1 MTHVNEKNRQKI
13 FENMKIAR
21 DERLA
26 RELESNKDKN
36 INSNE
41 LERIIANTIKEQK
54 EVFDKAQIK
63 STKELESLQEKL
75 TKCDNDLLTI
85 QLSNIKILG
94 DLAVSSPNKTLK
106 AAAYSEIK
114 DKCTPIDASKD
125 CILGAGVTISNIEG
139 MIEEE
144 VYCCLF
150 EDFTKSIIGL
160 GNDNELWIV

>member
-1 MTHVNEKNRQKI
+1 M
-13 FENMKIAR
+13 
-21 DERLA
+21 
-26 RELESNKDKN
+26 
-36 INSNE
+36 
-41 LERIIANTIKEQK
+41 
-54 EVFDKAQIK
+54 
-63 STKELESLQEKL
+63 
-75 TKCDNDLLTI
+75 
-85 QLSNIKILG
+85 
-94 DLAVSSPNKTLK
+94 K

-125 CILGAGVTISNIEG
+125 CTLGAGVTISNIEG